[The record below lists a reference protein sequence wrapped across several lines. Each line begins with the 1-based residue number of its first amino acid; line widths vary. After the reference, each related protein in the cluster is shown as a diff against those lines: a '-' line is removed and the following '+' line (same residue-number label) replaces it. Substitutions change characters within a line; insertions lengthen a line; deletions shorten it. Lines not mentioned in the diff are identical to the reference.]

1 MVLLIFKTKKLY
13 FLTLLGL
20 CCCWFF
26 LAAGGFSLVALGDDF
41 QTAVR
46 ELLISVD
53 SLVVEYGLEGM
64 WDSVVATHGP

>member
-1 MVLLIFKTKKLY
+1 MVLLIFKNKKLY

-26 LAAGGFSLVALGDDF
+26 LAAGGFSLVLVGDDS

-46 ELLISVD
+46 GLLISVD

-64 WDSVVATHGP
+64 WDSVVAAHGP